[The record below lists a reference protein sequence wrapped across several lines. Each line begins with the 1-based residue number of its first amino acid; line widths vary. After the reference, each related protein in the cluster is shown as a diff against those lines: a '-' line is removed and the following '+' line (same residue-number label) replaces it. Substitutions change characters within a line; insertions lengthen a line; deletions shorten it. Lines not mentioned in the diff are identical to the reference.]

1 MGWVLRL
8 VETEIE
14 GPPRS
19 TDVME
24 IDCPGDL
31 GDLADLSLGLSEG
44 KPLLARVQQAVVAA
58 QGRDHAVQRPPCR
71 TCGATCQVKD
81 YRPHQIATLF
91 GQVTIRLPRF
101 RCAGCGGAEAGV
113 GWPAHGRSTRE
124 LDQLRAQLS
133 ALMPDRVAAGVL
145 EHLLPIDAGI
155 DPETLRAQTFKSGE
169 ELVDT
174 ATAEPAAAASAI
186 TLTLDSTHP
195 GFDLY
200 PQL

>member
-1 MGWVLRL
+1 
-8 VETEIE
+8 
-14 GPPRS
+14 
-19 TDVME
+19 
-24 IDCPGDL
+24 
-31 GDLADLSLGLSEG
+31 
-44 KPLLARVQQAVVAA
+44 
-58 QGRDHAVQRPPCR
+58 
-71 TCGATCQVKD
+71 
-81 YRPHQIATLF
+81 
-91 GQVTIRLPRF
+91 
-101 RCAGCGGAEAGV
+101 
-113 GWPAHGRSTRE
+113 
-124 LDQLRAQLS
+124 
-133 ALMPDRVAAGVL
+133 MPDRVAAGVL

>member
-91 GQVTIRLPRF
+91 GQIRPS
-101 RCAGCGGAEAGV
+101 
-113 GWPAHGRSTRE
+113 H
-124 LDQLRAQLS
+124 
-133 ALMPDRVAAGVL
+133 
-145 EHLLPIDAGI
+145 
-155 DPETLRAQTFKSGE
+155 DP
-169 ELVDT
+169 
-174 ATAEPAAAASAI
+174 PAALPLCRLRRGGGGCRLAGAWPFDPRTRPAPSAAVRPDARPCCGWRARASSA
-186 TLTLDSTHP
+186 DRCRDRP
-195 GFDLY
+195 RDPACPNVQERRGAG
-200 PQL
+200 